1 MDKSVL
7 ITGATSGI
15 GFESARQIAAM
26 GADVIG
32 VGSSQT
38 SCDKASN
45 RMASYG
51 CKVDYIACDL
61 SDQESVRAMAA
72 NIKSRFNRLNVLINN
87 AGVIYLKRKT
97 DSNGIEKMFSVNYL
111 SHYLLTRLLFDELL
125 AAPRARIINVS
136 SIAHKKVRMDFDD
149 LNSSKSYR
157 TMKVYGKTKLAQL
170 LFTKYLSEK
179 VDVDKI
185 TVNAMHPGVIP
196 TNLISKNGILGTA
209 LTKIWK
215 LIGTSPKD
223 GAETIVYLANSDT
236 VENVTGKYFVKCEQI
251 ELAPH
256 AKEQVSAQMLW
267 DKSSEMCT
275 LPRELEL

>member
-1 MDKSVL
+1 MDKTVL

-15 GFESARQIAAM
+15 GFESARQIAEM

-32 VGSSQT
+32 VGSSQA
-38 SCDKASN
+38 SCDKASDT
-45 RMASYG
+45 MASYG
-51 CKVDYIACDL
+51 CNVDYIACDL
-61 SDQESVRAMAA
+61 SDQESVIALAE
-72 NIKSRFNRLNVLINN
+72 NIKLKFNRLNVLINN

-97 DSNGIEKMFSVNYL
+97 DSKGIEKMFSVNYL
-111 SHYLLTRLLFDELL
+111 SHYLLTRLLFNTLL

-136 SIAHKKVRMDFDD
+136 SIAHKNVRMDFED
-149 LNSSKSYR
+149 LSSNKSYR
-157 TMKVYGKTKLAQL
+157 IMKVYGKTKLAQL

-179 VDVDKI
+179 VDVNRI
-185 TVNAMHPGVIP
+185 TVNAMHPGIIP

-209 LTKIWK
+209 LTTLWK

-236 VENVTGKYFVKCEQI
+236 VKNISGEYFVKCKPV
-251 ELAPH
+251 ELDPH
-256 AKEQVSAQMLW
+256 AKDQVSAQMLW

-275 LPRELEL
+275 LSKELEL

>member
-1 MDKSVL
+1 MDKTVL

-15 GFESARQIAAM
+15 GFESAHQIAAM

-32 VGSSQT
+32 VGSSQI

-45 RMASYG
+45 RMLSYG

-61 SDQESVRAMAA
+61 SDQESVRALAA
-72 NIKSRFNRLNVLINN
+72 TINSRFNRLNVLINN
-87 AGVIYLKRKT
+87 AGVIYLKRKI

-111 SHYLLTRLLFDELL
+111 SHYLLTRLLFGKLL

-149 LNSSKSYR
+149 LSNNKSYKI
-157 TMKVYGKTKLAQL
+157 MKVYGKTKLAQL
-170 LFTKYLSEK
+170 LFTKHLSEK
-179 VDVDKI
+179 VDVNKI

-196 TNLISKNGILGTA
+196 TNLISKNGILGTV
-209 LTKIWK
+209 LTTVWK

-223 GAETIVYLANSDT
+223 GAETIVYLANSD
-236 VENVTGKYFVKCEQI
+236 NVKNISGKYFVKCKQI

-256 AKEQVSAQMLW
+256 AKDPVSAQMLW
-267 DKSSEMCT
+267 DKSAEMCT